1 MKKITKIEW
10 ITEEHIDI
18 MMSWYNSKDIF
29 WPEMRSVLEK
39 IIINYDNNCIKQRK
53 SLLIFLDVLWDLIP
67 CDECAEH
74 FQKQIEDN
82 PPPDTRIELLYWLI
96 TLHDNVNEWNWKP
109 KLWWKNWLKS
119 ISERI
124 EKQLLDSELKNKPSS

>member
-1 MKKITKIEW
+1 MKKITQIEW

-39 IIINYDNNCIKQRK
+39 IIIWYDANCIKQRK
-53 SLLIFLDVLWDLIP
+53 SLLIFLDVLWNLIP

-74 FQKQIEDN
+74 FQEQISYN
-82 PPPDTRIELLYWLI
+82 PPPDTRIELLKWLI
-96 TLHDNVNEWNWKP
+96 ELHDNVNEWNWK
-109 KLWWKNWLKS
+109 KRLWFKEWLKS

-124 EKQLLDSELKNKPSS
+124 EKQLLDSELKKKPSN